1 MIDAPIPMSENRI
14 KKLEKT
20 VMIATTPNYWG
31 DISLAKTKLMISC
44 IIATLYLVVKFI
56 KIAFR
61 IIYLNNL
68 PHNLLYLSKKLSQ

>member
-20 VMIATTPNYWG
+20 VMIATTPNSWG

-68 PHNLLYLSKKLSQ
+68 PHNLFYLSKKLSQ